1 MKAFRPTCH
10 TQHTDITRCT
20 SRLTAPE
27 PPPNAIKP
35 LLRTPKTLSM
45 HFTAFCPDSG
55 ELSGRSGQEWSSAG
69 HFIISMAT
77 GGHCNVYFSFYI
89 VCPRIPPMMCTT
101 RCCSLGRPSNCWALR
116 LCKYFYLP
124 NGYGCPAR
132 TNSKKKKSA
141 ENTLDLSLTYLMV
154 NWLSNMKNL
163 STPQ

>member
-101 RCCSLGRPSNCWALR
+101 SIVIIKAGIHLPLWATKMKWEL
-116 LCKYFYLP
+116 LWLLFY
-124 NGYGCPAR
+124 G
-132 TNSKKKKSA
+132 T
-141 ENTLDLSLTYLMV
+141 TYLVMPT
-154 NWLSNMKNL
+154 NWLPLQHINQL
-163 STPQ
+163 DFHHPYLIY